1 MVWFGE
7 SAADT
12 TKAAFFTL
20 LVPILDPITGA
31 DRGGKLTKGLTLV
44 FIRLLGAKDPFIVT
58 IPAVHRLV
66 GRRKALVARGGSDI
80 LDHVQTRHFL
90 LVELGRFG
98 GEDLEKFKVTML
110 VQLRQT
116 SCTTIQVTF

>member
-1 MVWFGE
+1 
-7 SAADT
+7 
-12 TKAAFFTL
+12 
-20 LVPILDPITGA
+20 
-31 DRGGKLTKGLTLV
+31 
-44 FIRLLGAKDPFIVT
+44 
-58 IPAVHRLV
+58 VHRLV

-110 VQLRQT
+110 VQIRQT
-116 SCTTIQVTF
+116 SCTTIQVTC